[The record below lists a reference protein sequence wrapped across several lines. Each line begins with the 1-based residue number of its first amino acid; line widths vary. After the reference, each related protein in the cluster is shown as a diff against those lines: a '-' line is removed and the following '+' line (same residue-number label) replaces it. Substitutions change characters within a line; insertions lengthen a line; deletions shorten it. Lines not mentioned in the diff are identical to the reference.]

1 MASMA
6 DNPVASAAAMK
17 APLKSLSMFHSFES
31 SGSLMAAH
39 AVFRDGAAGGAVK
52 ACTGSCAKGLATARI
67 YSRTIVGINGPLLR
81 ITAE

>member
-1 MASMA
+1 
-6 DNPVASAAAMK
+6 
-17 APLKSLSMFHSFES
+17 
-31 SGSLMAAH
+31 MAAH